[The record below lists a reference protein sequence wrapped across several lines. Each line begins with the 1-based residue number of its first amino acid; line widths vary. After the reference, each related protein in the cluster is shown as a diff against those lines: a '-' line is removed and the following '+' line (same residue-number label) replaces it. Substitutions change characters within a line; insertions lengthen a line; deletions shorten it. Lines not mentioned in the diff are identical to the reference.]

1 MDNFDNIAAVWKT
14 AATPLLPKA
23 GDIIS
28 KANKEKKE
36 LSNKIWLQ
44 GITLLVATAGVLFIA
59 TSIHFKFISTYIG
72 LALMVICVSVFSI
85 IRLRQSRFLNKAD
98 FSQPVEI
105 ILIQFEKFYKK
116 QQWINTKGV
125 ALYTIVLNIAF
136 ALYFY
141 ELLLPE
147 SPGFIAIVLALYISW
162 MLFATLW
169 LGKRAVKKE
178 FEKTKAIID
187 KVNQL
192 KILVK
197 QK

>member
-1 MDNFDNIAAVWKT
+1 MDNFDKIAAVWKT
-14 AATPLLPKA
+14 ASTPPLPKA

-36 LSNKIWLQ
+36 LSKRIWLQ
-44 GITLLVATAGVLFIA
+44 GITLLIATAVVLYIA

-72 LALMVICVSVFSI
+72 LALMVICVSVFSF
-85 IRLRQSRFLNKAD
+85 IRLQQARFLKKVD
-98 FSQPVEI
+98 FTKPLEI
-105 ILIQFEKFYKK
+105 ILIQFEEFYKK

-147 SPGFIAIVLALYISW
+147 SFLFNAIVLALYISW

-178 FEKTKAIID
+178 FEKTNAIID

-192 KILVK
+192 KNHI
-197 QK
+197 